1 MIHPMYI
8 TMYIQI
14 YNKDERKE
22 GKDDNGFKEQK
33 IGGKSDIKVPRLD
46 LAEVLK
52 YHYQSH

>member
-33 IGGKSDIKVPRLD
+33 IGGKSDK
-46 LAEVLK
+46 K
-52 YHYQSH
+52 MMCSFG